1 MTLAIFFPL
10 FMIACAI
17 IIIALMDNP
26 WIRLIWACLIVGGT
40 LTLARSLPL
49 PGTEATQRD
58 VIKLIDECEST
69 IPRNQKCVID
79 IGLRVDDGTTDYE

>member
-1 MTLAIFFPL
+1 MTLAIFFQL

-40 LTLARSLPL
+40 LPWLYIR
-49 PGTEATQRD
+49 
-58 VIKLIDECEST
+58 IKDYRK
-69 IPRNQKCVID
+69 RNKGVS
-79 IGLRVDDGTTDYE
+79 V